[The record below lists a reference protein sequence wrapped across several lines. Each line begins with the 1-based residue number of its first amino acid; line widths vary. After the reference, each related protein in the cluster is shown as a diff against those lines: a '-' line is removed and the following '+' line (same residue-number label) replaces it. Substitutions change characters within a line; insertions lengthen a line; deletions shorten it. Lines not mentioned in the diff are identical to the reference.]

1 MAGGINQKDPR
12 KKQTSNQFFAG
23 QNSPEY
29 TKQAQNQSQNKPRT
43 FGLSGILDLNQSAE
57 ISQSSETNFAK
68 ELYQP
73 SHLEKE
79 SNLLFS
85 QEKEELKKAIN
96 ELITQIKK
104 LSKSA
109 KNTKKEVSNA
119 ILLPT
124 LDNSLYQINFL
135 QRLKN
140 FLKNVTKNVN
150 EAGEWMEMFAIKCK
164 QRGKF
169 WDRSKKL
176 GQQYMFSGEHSASR
190 SAG

>member
-1 MAGGINQKDPR
+1 MAGGVVQKDPR
-12 KKQTSNQFFAG
+12 KKQTSNQLFAG

-29 TKQAQNQSQNKPRT
+29 TKQSQNQAQNKPKT
-43 FGLSGILDLNQSAE
+43 FGLSGILGLNQSTE
-57 ISQSSETNFAK
+57 INPNSESNFTK

-85 QEKEELKKAIN
+85 QEKEELKKVID
-96 ELITQIKK
+96 ELIAQIEK

-109 KNTKKEVSNA
+109 KNTKKEITKT
-119 ILLPT
+119 ILQPIP
-124 LDNSLYQINFL
+124 DNNLYQINFL

-140 FLKNVTKNVN
+140 FLKNVIKNID

-164 QRGKF
+164 QKGKF

-176 GQQYMFSGEHSASR
+176 GQQYMFSSEHSVSR

>member
-1 MAGGINQKDPR
+1 MAGGIIQKDPR
-12 KKQTSNQFFAG
+12 KKQTSNQPFAG

-29 TKQAQNQSQNKPRT
+29 TKQGQDQSKNKPKT
-43 FGLSGILDLNQSAE
+43 FGLSGILGLNQSAE
-57 ISQSSETNFAK
+57 ISQNSESNFVK

-96 ELITQIKK
+96 ELIAQIKK
-104 LSKSA
+104 LSKST
-109 KNTKKEVSNA
+109 KNTKKEIANA
-119 ILLPT
+119 VLQPT

-169 WDRSKKL
+169 WDRSRKH
-176 GQQYMFSGEHSASR
+176 GQQYMFSGEHSVSR

>member
-1 MAGGINQKDPR
+1 MAGGVTQKDPR
-12 KKQTSNQFFAG
+12 KKQTSNQSFAG

-29 TKQAQNQSQNKPRT
+29 TKQGQNQSQNKPKT
-43 FGLSGILDLNQSAE
+43 FGLSGILGLNQSAE
-57 ISQSSETNFAK
+57 ISLNSESNFAK
-68 ELYQP
+68 DLYQP

-96 ELITQIKK
+96 QLIAQIKK

-109 KNTKKEVSNA
+109 KSTKKEITDAV
-119 ILLPT
+119 LQPT

-140 FLKNVTKNVN
+140 FLKNVTKNVS
-150 EAGEWMEMFAIKCK
+150 EAGEWMEK
-164 QRGKF
+164 
-169 WDRSKKL
+169 
-176 GQQYMFSGEHSASR
+176 
-190 SAG
+190 